1 VNSKRRLEAE
11 QRAVFTG
18 VLECHG
24 YWFGPPLST
33 EEARRRALREY
44 RQGDQ
49 LYRTSLGLVS
59 KFRSPRS
66 IDTRS
71 APAAPLVNVRGTL
84 TSCPFVPEPV
94 CAVLLMQGGVRH
106 AFAQSQLQEVALF
119 QLLDLGGFG
128 VEAVETLGD
137 VAAPRFALPKLEDPT
152 VKMRA
157 DLGIGEKEQ
166 EARARLVAELQQSAT
181 AAATPRWRERLMTW
195 FKRRPERS
203 LGHTSTRAGGL
214 AGHSPSGRFRRWFD
228 RFLSAL
234 ERRLFLGLF
243 ANKHAEHLSKLFEL
257 LERRDDA
264 EALRHA
270 IPLANDTNS
279 PAGPR
284 LPLSAPEP
292 RNSFEIRLAR
302 PTYGSSLGIGA
313 ELFARLRAYYEKLF
327 QRLDQSGRH
336 EEAAFVLVELLDQ
349 IERAV
354 SYLEQKER
362 FGLAAELAEARR
374 LPPSSCVRLW
384 FLADDW
390 KRAFATAVRHDCFAD
405 AIDRLER
412 SNHRAEAAEL
422 RLRYADRLASAGQ
435 LVSAAELVADISGS
449 RHLSLNW
456 LESAR
461 AGGET
466 RGIALELELAP
477 ERFADVWQSLGEV
490 LEHDAGWALEEQRVL
505 ADALLERPL
514 GVTAPIVRALARRL
528 IAAAASS
535 GSSDLKTAAKNLAEA
550 SGGALLA
557 DFPDIP
563 KPDRTSGA
571 GPVVHTYR
579 RNSAGTQRL
588 FDACRIHRHWVLA
601 LGEGGVALLDKNGR
615 ELRRFDVPATAL
627 VVAPGSQHVLALAER
642 GSVRRISRIHLG
654 TRRSEAWGDF
664 AFRNVARIFD
674 GQRWF
679 VEQVDGNRHRL
690 TLIDAAAA
698 EPEVIESVPLGSA
711 EIRAI
716 QLGKDSCQVLL
727 GVPGYSH
734 ECAEISVAD
743 CRLRKRAPLDLGI
756 DHMPFTGAIAL
767 CEGAQP
773 VVLERWFDF
782 DAGALGSGD
791 LVQAGCVVL
800 AAPIPDALE
809 GSFRLET
816 GGDLF
821 ALSAAV
827 PDARARIVAGSISRR
842 AHTLDVVL
850 DGLQLANLRLLGDTL
865 YVCSSDGCAFAFD
878 VARGDEIGRVRL

>member
-1 VNSKRRLEAE
+1 VI
-11 QRAVFTG
+11 TG
-18 VLECHG
+18 VLDGHG

-33 EEARRRALREY
+33 EEAQRRALREY

-49 LYRTSLGLVS
+49 LYRTPLGLVLR
-59 KFRSPRS
+59 FRSPRT
-66 IDTRS
+66 IGTHS

-84 TSCPFVPEPV
+84 SSCPFVPEPG
-94 CAVLLMQGGVRH
+94 CTVLLMQGGVRH
-106 AFAQSQLQEVALF
+106 AFAPNQLQEAALF
-119 QLLDLGGFG
+119 QLLDLGRFG
-128 VEAVETLGD
+128 VEAVETLGEI
-137 VAAPRFALPKLEDPT
+137 ALPRLALPKLEDPT
-152 VKMRA
+152 AKVFA
-157 DLGIGEKEQ
+157 SLGIGEKEQ
-166 EARARLVAELQQSAT
+166 QARARLVAELQQSAS
-181 AAATPRWRERLMTW
+181 AAASPRWRQRLMAW
-195 FKRRPERS
+195 FTRRPKRS
-203 LGHTSTRAGGL
+203 VGQTSARADGL
-214 AGHSPSGRFRRWFD
+214 APYSPSGRFRRWFD
-228 RFLSAL
+228 GLLSAI
-234 ERRLFLGLF
+234 EQRLFLGLF
-243 ANKHAEHLSKLFEL
+243 ARKHAEHLSKLFEL

-270 IPLANDTNS
+270 IPLANDS

-284 LPLSAPEP
+284 LPLSAPGP

-302 PTYGSSLGIGA
+302 PAYGSTLGLGTD
-313 ELFARLRAYYEKLF
+313 LFARLRAYYEKLF
-327 QRLDQSGRH
+327 QRLDESGRH
-336 EEAAFVLVELLDQ
+336 EEAAFVLVELLDD

-362 FGLAAELAEARR
+362 FRFAAELAEARG

-384 FLADDW
+384 FLAREW
-390 KRAFATAVRHDCFAD
+390 KRALAIAVRHDCFAD

-412 SNHRAEAAEL
+412 SNHRAEAAKL
-422 RLRYADRLASAGQ
+422 KLLYADRLASAGQ
-435 LVSAAELVADISGS
+435 LVSAAELVGDISES
-449 RHLSLNW
+449 RHLSLHW

-461 AGGET
+461 AAGET

-477 ERFADVWQSLGEV
+477 ERFADVWQSLSPA
-490 LEHDAGWALEEQRVL
+490 LEQDAGWALDEQRAL
-505 ADALLERPL
+505 ADALLKRP
-514 GVTAPIVRALARRL
+514 VSVSAPIVRALARRL

-535 GSSDLKTAAKNLAEA
+535 GSADLKTAAKNLAGA
-550 SGGALLA
+550 NGGALLA
-557 DFPDIP
+557 DFPEIP
-563 KPDRTSGA
+563 KPDRVSGA
-571 GPVVHTYR
+571 EPVVHSYR

-588 FDACRIHRHWVLA
+588 FDACRVNRHWLLA
-601 LGEGGVALLDKNGR
+601 LGEGGVALVDKNGR

-642 GSVRRISRIHLG
+642 GSVRRVSRIHLG

-664 AFRNVARIFD
+664 AFGSVARIFD

-679 VEQVDGNRHRL
+679 VEHVDGSEHRL

-716 QLGKDSCQVLL
+716 QLGKASCQVLL
-727 GVPGYSH
+727 GLPGYSH
-734 ECAEISVAD
+734 EYAEISIAD

-756 DHMPFTGAIAL
+756 GPVPFTGAIAL

-782 DAGALGSGD
+782 AAGALGSRN
-791 LVQAGCVVL
+791 LLQAGVVVL
-800 AAPIPDALE
+800 ATPIPDALD

-816 GGDLF
+816 DGDLF

-827 PDARARIVAGSISRR
+827 PDARVRIVAGSISRR
-842 AHTLDVVL
+842 EHTLDVLL
-850 DGLQLANLRLLGDTL
+850 DGLELANFRVLGDTL
-865 YVCSSDGCAFAFD
+865 YVCASEGSAFAFD